1 MKVQKG
7 RRIKMDL
14 KTKVKFAR
22 VRKNM
27 SQEDLSKASGVGLVT
42 ISKIE
47 NGKSNTK
54 NIRKS
59 TLKCLCDALDI
70 K

>member
-22 VRKNM
+22 MKKNM

-59 TLKCLCDALDI
+59 TLKCLFDALDI

>member
-7 RRIKMDL
+7 RRIKVDL

-22 VRKNM
+22 MKKNM
-27 SQEDLSKASGVGLVT
+27 SQENLSKASGLGHVT

-47 NGKSNTK
+47 NWKSNTK

>member
-1 MKVQKG
+1 
-7 RRIKMDL
+7 MDL
-14 KTKVKFAR
+14 KTKVKVAR

-47 NGKSNTK
+47 KGKSNTK
-54 NIRKS
+54 NNRKS
-59 TLKCLCDALDI
+59 TLKCLREAQHN

>member
-1 MKVQKG
+1 
-7 RRIKMDL
+7 MDL
-14 KTKVKFAR
+14 KTKVKVAR

-47 NGKSNTK
+47 NEKSNTK
-54 NIRKS
+54 NIRKN
-59 TLKCLCDALDI
+59 TLKCL
-70 K
+70 

>member
-1 MKVQKG
+1 
-7 RRIKMDL
+7 MDL
-14 KTKVKFAR
+14 KTKVKIAR
-22 VRKNM
+22 IKKNM
-27 SQEDLSKASGVGLVT
+27 SQEDLAKASGVCLVT
-42 ISKIE
+42 ISQIE
-47 NGKSNTK
+47 NGKRTAK

>member
-1 MKVQKG
+1 MSRLK
-7 RRIKMDL
+7 DL
-14 KTKVKFAR
+14 
-22 VRKNM
+22 RK
-27 SQEDLSKASGVGLVT
+27 ERGLT
-42 ISKIE
+42 QIQMQMLTGIDQSDYSKIE

>member
-1 MKVQKG
+1 
-7 RRIKMDL
+7 MDL
-14 KTKVKFAR
+14 KTKVKVAR

-47 NGKSNTK
+47 KGKSNTK
-54 NIRKS
+54 NNRKS
-59 TLKCLCDALDI
+59 TLKSLSETLNI